1 MNRSDLQ
8 NLSRVRHQEAKILF
22 QSGQYS
28 GAYYLAG
35 YAVECALKACIA
47 KLTQKHEFPDKA
59 RVDRSYIH
67 NVSRLMEVAG
77 LKTQLDGDMRVNS
90 RLAANWEFTRNWSE
104 ESRYRLWSRAE
115 AESMIDAIT
124 GRKDGV
130 IPWIKRHW

>member
-1 MNRSDLQ
+1 MDRCDLQ
-8 NLSRVRHQEAKILF
+8 KLSSVRHQEAKVLF

-47 KLTQKHEFPDKA
+47 KLTQKHEFPDKD
-59 RVDRSYIH
+59 RVNKSYSH
-67 NVSRLMEVAG
+67 KLSDLMTLAG
-77 LKTQLDGDMRVNS
+77 LKTRLDDDMNGSS
-90 RLAANWEFTRNWSE
+90 RLAANWEFARNWSE
-104 ESRYRLWSRAE
+104 ESRYRLWNRAE

-124 GRKDGV
+124 ERKEGV